1 MSVPAVSPL
10 VEYFSNEFRILFC
23 SCHRRFRDI
32 RFVRILV
39 KLGFHLRRG
48 GHPRVRRRV
57 PQPRGRNKDEK
68 TPAQIRQEQV
78 RPDFDRNND
87 SDFEGCTLSQTLG
100 AVATQSLFGKL
111 VDRDDLPGNREGA
124 ASARRAGPA
133 GLYGDHDGSPIQ

>member
-1 MSVPAVSPL
+1 MYASSLNSASTFVAAATYEYDVEFHSPE
-10 VEYFSNEFRILFC
+10 VE
-23 SCHRRFRDI
+23 
-32 RFVRILV
+32 
-39 KLGFHLRRG
+39 
-48 GHPRVRRRV
+48 
-57 PQPRGRNKDEK
+57 NKDEK

-78 RPDFDRNND
+78 RPDLNRND
-87 SDFEGCTLSQTLG
+87 DPDFEGYRLSQTLG